1 MPTERHRR
9 AAERRRLRRQSQ
21 RRAQREARR
30 RRFALIASVVGTL
43 AVIGLVIG
51 VLVATSGDSS
61 SNNANSSTSPTPSP
75 SPTTST
81 STSAAPSYPCTWT
94 KEGSAAKQVT
104 VPSTTTPPKTG
115 KVDVL
120 LQTSRGPMTFQLS
133 RAAAP
138 CTAESFASL
147 VEQGFYNSTSCH
159 RLTTSG
165 IYVLQ
170 CGDPLGTGSG
180 GPGYTIP
187 DEGTGKETYPAGT
200 IAMART
206 QNPHSGGSQFFIVY
220 KDSPSL
226 QRQLGKLQY
235 TVFGKVT
242 SGLKVVQKVAA
253 AGSDNSYGTGDGK
266 PKLPITLNSV
276 TVVQ

>member
-1 MPTERHRR
+1 MPTDRQRR
-9 AAERRRLRRQSQ
+9 AAERRRLRRQLQ
-21 RRAQREARR
+21 RRAHRDAQR

-43 AVIGLVIG
+43 AVIGIVIG
-51 VLVATSGDSS
+51 VVVATSGDSS
-61 SNNANSSTSPTPSP
+61 TNAASTPPTS
-75 SPTTST
+75 TAATST

-94 KEGSAAKQVT
+94 KGGNAAKKVT
-104 VPSTTTPPKTG
+104 VPSTTTPAKSG

-120 LQTSRGPMTFQLS
+120 LQTSRGPMTFQLD

-138 CTAESFASL
+138 CTVESFASL
-147 VEQGFYNSTSCH
+147 AEQGYYNSTSCH

-170 CGDPLGTGSG
+170 CGDPLGNGSG

-187 DEGTGKETYPAGT
+187 DEATGKETYPAGT

-206 QNPHSGGSQFFIVY
+206 QSAHSGGSQFFIVY
-220 KDSPSL
+220 KDSPTL

-242 SGLKVVQKVAA
+242 SGLKVVQTVAA
-253 AGSDNSYGTGDGK
+253 AGSDNSYGTDDGK
-266 PKLPITLNSV
+266 PKLPIKFNSV
-276 TVVQ
+276 NVVQ